1 MNGRYTSTF
10 EGRGGGPTPRQSGLR
25 QYPPHHAVMDV
36 QLTRDGAHHP
46 LLGVTEAQDLCLDL
60 RAATADGAARR
71 NARLAFF

>member
-1 MNGRYTSTF
+1 
-10 EGRGGGPTPRQSGLR
+10 
-25 QYPPHHAVMDV
+25 MDV